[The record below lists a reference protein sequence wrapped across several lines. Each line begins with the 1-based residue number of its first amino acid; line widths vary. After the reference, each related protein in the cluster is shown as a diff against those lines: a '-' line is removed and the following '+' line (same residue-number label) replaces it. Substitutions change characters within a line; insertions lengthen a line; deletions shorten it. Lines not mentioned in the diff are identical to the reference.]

1 MGMLLPVTRFDPY
14 RWVAST
20 LATLFRY
27 DLDPS
32 RRLVAPEADDL
43 HTTEPLPCSSSSG
56 CIPALLF
63 RPKVATG
70 AAVVFGHGI
79 GVEKLIPYFKLINAL
94 LRRGITVASFELDGH
109 GKNMAS
115 LTYPDCLACA
125 PTVLRT
131 LRATEGIDPGRIGY
145 MGMSLGSVL
154 GVRAALTTPW
164 LKAMVLFA
172 TPLRVQVSEWT
183 RLQEAIGT
191 VHPLNAGTLMDASME
206 HVMSCFF
213 NPVRFAPDVAYT
225 LLDPP
230 FYDHAAEIIHS
241 LDPLGHAS
249 QLPSIPTRLIQGEW
263 DTIVPPESAY
273 ELLEALPGPAD
284 LMTYPRKNHF
294 TILFHQPAADAAAE
308 WFEAQ
313 LQR

>member
-1 MGMLLPVTRFDPY
+1 MGLLSLDARFDPY

-32 RRLVAPEADDL
+32 RRLIAPEPEDA
-43 HTTEPLPCSSSSG
+43 HTTEVLTCTSSNG
-56 CIPALLF
+56 CVPALLF

-79 GVEKLIPYFKLINAL
+79 GVEKLIPYFKLINSL
-94 LRRGITVASFELDGH
+94 LKRGITVASFELDGH
-109 GKNMAS
+109 GQNLSA
-115 LTYPDCLACA
+115 LTYPECLSCA
-125 PTVLRT
+125 PSVLRT
-131 LRATEGIDPGRIGY
+131 LRGTNGIDPERIGY
-145 MGMSLGSVL
+145 LGMSLGSVL
-154 GVRAALTTPW
+154 GIRAAMTAPW
-164 LKAMVLFA
+164 LRAMVLIA

-183 RLQEAIGT
+183 RLREAIGT
-191 VHPLNAGTLMDASME
+191 VHPINAGTLVDASME

-213 NPVRFAPDVAYT
+213 NHVRFGPELAYT

-230 FYDHAAEIIHS
+230 FYDHAATIITG
-241 LDPLGHAS
+241 LDPLGHAPH
-249 QLPSIPTRLIQGEW
+249 LPSIPTRLIQGDW

-273 ELLEALPGPAD
+273 ELLEALPGPAE
-284 LMTYPRKNHF
+284 LHTFSRKNHF

-308 WFEAQ
+308 WFEQ
-313 LQR
+313 HL

>member
-1 MGMLLPVTRFDPY
+1 MGMLSLDTRFDPY

-32 RRLVAPEADDL
+32 RRLIAPEAEDL
-43 HTTEPLPCSSSSG
+43 HTTEVLACSSSNG
-56 CIPALLF
+56 CIPTLLF

-94 LRRGITVASFELDGH
+94 LQRGIAVASFELDGH
-109 GKNMAS
+109 GQNLAP
-115 LTYPDCLACA
+115 LTYPECLACA
-125 PTVLRT
+125 PSVLRT
-131 LRATEGIDPGRIGY
+131 LRTTEGIDPNRMGY
-145 MGMSLGSVL
+145 LGMSLGSVL
-154 GVRAALTTPW
+154 GIRAAMAAPW
-164 LKAMVLFA
+164 IKAMVLFA
-172 TPLRVQVSEWT
+172 TPLRVKVSEWT

-191 VHPLNAGTLMDASME
+191 VHPFNAGHLMDASME

-213 NPVRFAPDVAYT
+213 NPVRFTPEVALT

-230 FYDHAAEIIHS
+230 FYDYAADLIHN
-241 LDPLGHAS
+241 LDPVGHAPL
-249 QLPSIPTRLIQGEW
+249 LPSIPTRLIQGEW

-308 WFEAQ
+308 WFEQ
-313 LQR
+313 HL